1 MADNTPRSTSRAPRT
16 APDERMR
23 DITNAARRLFATRGI
38 ARTSFTDLAREVK
51 VARGL
56 IYHYFPDKDAIVDA
70 VLADYISEFVRAV
83 EEWDAAREPGNI
95 DKALKDCITV
105 FRTHMRSMDPMHT
118 ELQRVENTGLYNR
131 FLHRAVTAIVD
142 CLELTTIEAYAARHK
157 IEISHVRETFYVLIY
172 GLVGLSR
179 NNPAVGDDVLIDI
192 TRQILRLPPARLT
205 TLEPRHTPH
214 GEPPMPG

>member
-105 FRTHMRSMDPMHT
+105 FAPT
-118 ELQRVENTGLYNR
+118 
-131 FLHRAVTAIVD
+131 
-142 CLELTTIEAYAARHK
+142 
-157 IEISHVRETFYVLIY
+157 
-172 GLVGLSR
+172 
-179 NNPAVGDDVLIDI
+179 
-192 TRQILRLPPARLT
+192 
-205 TLEPRHTPH
+205 
-214 GEPPMPG
+214 